1 MSKETSI
8 SPTKPEARTNLA
20 GPAGFVPGV
29 AHLALDVVDRSQSTA
44 IAVLQDART
53 ELRVV
58 FDHSI
63 ELAEKSAASLF
74 RFARKLGQRVD
85 DGVSETLANAE
96 RVIAGAVKSARD
108 TTKAATELAHTAGT
122 GIAGHTASA

>member
-1 MSKETSI
+1 MSKET
-8 SPTKPEARTNLA
+8 PTMPTTTKLEGRPIL
-20 GPAGFVPGV
+20 GVVPGV

-44 IAVLQDART
+44 IAVLQDARA

-58 FDHSI
+58 FDHTI
-63 ELAEKSAASLF
+63 ELAEKVSASAF

-85 DGVSETLANAE
+85 DSVAETLGNAE

-108 TTKAATELAHTAGT
+108 TTKVAAELAHSAGN
-122 GIAGHTASA
+122 GIAGHASA

>member
-8 SPTKPEARTNLA
+8 SPTKPETRLNPNGVL
-20 GPAGFVPGV
+20 PGV

-44 IAVLQDART
+44 IAVLQDARA

-85 DGVSETLANAE
+85 EGVAETLGNTE
-96 RVIAGAVKSARD
+96 RLISGAVKSARE
-108 TTKAATELAHTAGT
+108 TTKAAAELAHTA
-122 GIAGHTASA
+122 